1 MQLDRTVLELVHR
14 RSVQIQEGK
23 VISVGPG
30 LKTKEGKVVPV
41 SLKVGDAVLLPSYG
55 GTEVKVDEKE
65 YVIYNEDEILA
76 KVQ

>member
-1 MQLDRTVLELVHR
+1 
-14 RSVQIQEGK
+14 VQIQEGK